1 MFEQVKRDYSRA
13 HAIADIVIYTLLVLA
28 CATCAALGSVVYIV
42 ALARV
47 K

>member
-1 MFEQVKRDYSRA
+1 MFDQIKRDYSRV
-13 HAIADIVIYTLLVLA
+13 HAIADIAVYTLLVLA